1 MCLSEID
8 CEARFNMHVPRVQSA
23 VMTLEGNK
31 NTDFF
36 QCGGWGIRS
45 IAKMLKPKEV
55 GMKSEV

>member
-31 NTDFF
+31 NTDLF
-36 QCGGWGIRS
+36 CS
-45 IAKMLKPKEV
+45 VCV
-55 GMKSEV
+55 GVGEDEEHSKNAET